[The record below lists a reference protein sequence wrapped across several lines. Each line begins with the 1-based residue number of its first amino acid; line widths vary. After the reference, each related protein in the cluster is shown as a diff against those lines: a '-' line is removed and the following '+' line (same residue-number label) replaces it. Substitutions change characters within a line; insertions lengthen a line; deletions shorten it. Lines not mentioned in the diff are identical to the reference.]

1 MLTVALAD
9 IPTLATMVLDSSEP
23 IRPADTHTREHRVTH
38 LIRFTGSGCSSGI
51 RTRVSS
57 AGGPLRGHAVP
68 LQVCVR
74 HGQQVVVA
82 DATADSW
89 LGVEEPAG
97 VVSWDV
103 DSHVIVGGRETLL
116 DTQELINTKLED
128 RRCLWAGGRL
138 CELTQILCLL
148 SIRSM
153 SSLTLRYLSSNS
165 GLWPAE
171 SSASMSGLSQP
182 FKPFLRSV

>member
-1 MLTVALAD
+1 MLTLALAD
-9 IPTLATMVLDSSEP
+9 VPTLETTVLDSSEP
-23 IRPADTHTREHRVTH
+23 ISPADTREHRVTH

-51 RTRVSS
+51 RTCVSS

-82 DATADSW
+82 NATADSW

-116 DTQELINTKLED
+116 DTQELINSTLED
-128 RRCLWAGGRL
+128 KRCLLG
-138 CELTQILCLL
+138 
-148 SIRSM
+148 
-153 SSLTLRYLSSNS
+153 
-165 GLWPAE
+165 
-171 SSASMSGLSQP
+171 
-182 FKPFLRSV
+182 